1 MIHSLS
7 RLQRP
12 SSRLALLL
20 ALLLAL
26 SLLDRKS
33 VV

>member
-1 MIHSLS
+1 MNLKHLSMIQRLSLCFA
-7 RLQRP
+7 
-12 SSRLALLL
+12 AL
-20 ALLLAL
+20 L